1 MYFDILSGSPYCRK
15 GWTLYK
21 RMCYI
26 AVKDDADE
34 YVSWHEAEK
43 RCQKMGNG
51 GHLVS
56 LHNEEEDDF
65 MEHLAG

>member
-1 MYFDILSGSPYCRK
+1 
-15 GWTLYK
+15 
-21 RMCYI
+21 MCYI
-26 AVKDDADE
+26 AVKDDTDE

-56 LHNEEEDDF
+56 LHNDEEDDF
-65 MEHLAG
+65 MDHLVG